1 MSRKV
6 KVPEPNDL
14 WATIIK
20 QEEDKRGKKER
31 EREREEKMSSD
42 SDRKRKRGDEGASEG
57 EGSGDRPTKLARRE
71 EERTSSERELALHA
85 SDEDIFSINS
95 LLPTGRGNIY
105 A

>member
-14 WATIIK
+14 WAK
-20 QEEDKRGKKER
+20 KKRGKKER
-31 EREREEKMSSD
+31 ERAREREGKMSSD

-57 EGSGDRPTKLARRE
+57 EGSGDRPTKHARRE